1 MRKLVSIAAVLLL
14 MIAMA
19 VPALADTDK
28 TMKTVSGNDLVI
40 IDEADLLN
48 NSEEKNLQEQMSG
61 LCSYNL

>member
-48 NSEEKNLQEQMSG
+48 NS
-61 LCSYNL
+61 